1 MSSPYAFG
9 VHAFGST
16 IRSEAECSE
25 AFAILNNYI
34 FPSLPR
40 IEASANQPDISI
52 HVGQIGEEFRLSV
65 NGVVAA
71 SAVQPILLVPPIINA
86 LDTIVIQ
93 RLRTLHAVHAGAVKL
108 GEHALLLPGASHAGK
123 SSLVAELLKRGATY
137 LSDEYALMDSNGC
150 VHSYPRP
157 LLLRNGRPDQFPL
170 LPSECDAF
178 IADEPIP
185 VRWILSLRYQASG
198 SWQITAVPQGLAM
211 LDLLRNTPHA
221 LADSP
226 GMVASFRMAVAQA
239 SCYSGTR
246 NEASHA
252 AAEIFR
258 LVEKFA

>member
-9 VHAFGST
+9 VYAFGST
-16 IRSEAECSE
+16 IRSEAECGE
-25 AFAILNNYI
+25 AFAILNSYI

-52 HVGQIGEEFRLSV
+52 HVGQIGDEFRLSV

-71 SAVQPILLVPPIINA
+71 SAVRPILLVPSMISA
-86 LDTIVIQ
+86 LDAVVIQ

-108 GEHALLLPGASHAGK
+108 GNHALLLPGASHAGK

-137 LSDEYALMDSNGC
+137 LSDEYALIDSKGC

-157 LLLRNGRPDQFPL
+157 LLLRNGKPDQFPL
-170 LPSECDAF
+170 LPAECDAL
-178 IADEPIP
+178 IADEPVP
-185 VRWILSLRYQASG
+185 VRWILSLRYQAAG
-198 SWQITAVPQGLAM
+198 SWQIAIVPQSLAM

-221 LADSP
+221 LAESP
-226 GMVASFRMAVAQA
+226 DMVPSFRQAVAQA
-239 SCYSGTR
+239 TCYSGTR

-252 AAEIFR
+252 AGEIFR
-258 LVEKFA
+258 LVESSA

>member
-16 IRSEAECSE
+16 IRSEAECGE
-25 AFAILNNYI
+25 AFAILNSYV

-40 IEASANQPDISI
+40 TEVSADQPDISI
-52 HVGQIGEEFRLSV
+52 HVGRIGDEFRLSV

-71 SAVQPILLVPPIINA
+71 SAVRPVLLVPRLINA
-86 LDTIVIQ
+86 LDAVVIQ

-108 GEHALLLPGASHAGK
+108 GSHALLLPGASHAGK

-137 LSDEYALMDSNGC
+137 LSDEYALIDSEGC

-170 LPSECDAF
+170 LPEECDAF
-178 IADEPIP
+178 IAEEPVP
-185 VRWILSLRYQASG
+185 VRWILSLRYEAVG
-198 SWQITAVPQGLAM
+198 SWQIARVPQSLAM

-221 LADSP
+221 LAESP
-226 GMVASFRMAVAQA
+226 GMVASFRLAVAQA
-239 SCYSGTR
+239 NCYSGTR
-246 NEASHA
+246 NEAIHA
-252 AAEIFR
+252 AGEILS
-258 LVEKFA
+258 LVERKA